1 MSLHDAVAKYVENG
15 DVLATGG
22 FTTNRKPY
30 AAVSEILRQG
40 QKDFIV
46 YAGPGGGEVDML
58 IGEGR
63 VAAYINCY
71 TANSGYTNV
80 SRRFRAAIEKGQL
93 TYEDYSQD
101 VLMLMLHA
109 SSLGLPF
116 LPVRL
121 MQGSGLM
128 KYWGISEEKRK
139 TMPKMEDLK
148 CVEIENPMVPG
159 QKVVAVPV
167 PRIDTALIHVQQ
179 ASPDGTCIIC
189 GDEFHDID
197 IAVAARKTIVT
208 CEEIVSNEY
217 IRRDPTK
224 TRIFGE
230 CAQAVVKAP
239 YGAWPAQCYDYYDD
253 DDAALKEYDKASKY
267 QDKADAV
274 EQLAK
279 AAAKAVKALEK
290 APADEKLK
298 LAAEAAEKAA
308 KAAAAGELIPETF
321 EDYLNKWVYGCKDQ
335 AELLD
340 KIGGSRLMQGS
351 GLMKFWG
358 ISEEK
363 RKTMP
368 KIEDLKCAEIENP
381 MVPGQKV
388 VAVPVPKID
397 TAIIHVQQA
406 SPDGTCIICGDEF
419 HDIDIAIAARKTI
432 VTCEEIVSDEFI
444 RRDPTKTRIFGE
456 CVQAVVKAPYGAW
469 PSQCY
474 AYYDDDDAGLKEYDK
489 ASKYQD
495 AEDAVKQLEKAAVKA
510 AKALEKAP
518 EDEKLK
524 LAAENAQKA
533 FELAKSGEK
542 IPETFKDFLEKWVYS
557 CEDQPALLDKIGGSR
572 LMRLKNEPHLGYST
586 TH

>member
-1 MSLHDAVAKYVENG
+1 MSIFRRIFDGIHASREGSSAIKMFIKIREGFILNKVMSLHDAVAKYVENG
-15 DVLATGG
+15 DTLAIGG

-30 AAVSEILRQG
+30 ATVSEILRQG

-80 SRRFRAAIEKGQL
+80 SRRFRAAIEQGKL

-128 KYWGISEEKRK
+128 KFWGISEEKRK

-167 PRIDTALIHVQQ
+167 PRI
-179 ASPDGTCIIC
+179 
-189 GDEFHDID
+189 E
-197 IAVAARKTIVT
+197 
-208 CEEIVSNEY
+208 N
-217 IRRDPTK
+217 
-224 TRIFGE
+224 
-230 CAQAVVKAP
+230 
-239 YGAWPAQCYDYYDD
+239 
-253 DDAALKEYDKASKY
+253 
-267 QDKADAV
+267 
-274 EQLAK
+274 
-279 AAAKAVKALEK
+279 
-290 APADEKLK
+290 
-298 LAAEAAEKAA
+298 
-308 KAAAAGELIPETF
+308 
-321 EDYLNKWVYGCKDQ
+321 
-335 AELLD
+335 
-340 KIGGSRLMQGS
+340 
-351 GLMKFWG
+351 
-358 ISEEK
+358 
-363 RKTMP
+363 
-368 KIEDLKCAEIENP
+368 LKCAEIENP

-406 SPDGTCIICGDEF
+406 SPDGTCIIMGDEF

-469 PSQCY
+469 PAQCY
-474 AYYDDDDAGLKEYDK
+474 DYYDDDDAGLKEYDK

-495 AEDAVKQLEKAAVKA
+495 AEDAVKQLEKAAAKA

-557 CEDQPALLDKIGGSR
+557 CEDQSALLDKLGGSR